1 MCKNAAVG
9 HAFDPLKRARD
20 FQWDKGQKISS
31 YNILTL
37 KLKSIGV
44 KYSFVVFGRADH
56 TMSLST
62 SLFVKSIFFF
72 IWN

>member
-44 KYSFVVFGRADH
+44 KYSFVVLWGGGAVH
-56 TMSLST
+56 TRSVFDLP
-62 SLFVKSIFFF
+62 IF
-72 IWN
+72 